1 MSIIRLVIVA
11 LATTLLTYCSSSGKP
26 DKEHPIGLQPLGQYD
41 QEQLQFIKKE
51 LQQFYNAP
59 IVILDK
65 KEIPAS
71 FLNTSKG
78 ERYSADSIIKWLAH
92 TAPDSVY
99 KVVGITHKDIFTTK
113 WENGHIKKPENAY
126 AVWGIFGLGYLPGRS
141 CVVSDH
147 RLQTSDISKFHHR
160 LRTVVIHEL
169 GHNLGLSHCPSDS
182 CIMND
187 ANESIKT
194 VDKSADDYCK
204 KCKAWLTHGSSMV
217 PVAFNLR
224 FIRLQ

>member
-1 MSIIRLVIVA
+1 MSIIRLVIIA
-11 LATTLLTYCSSSGKP
+11 LTTTLFSYCSSPGKP
-26 DKEHPIGLQPLGQYD
+26 AKKHPIGLQPLGQYD
-41 QEQLQFIKKE
+41 QDQLQFIQKE

-59 IVILDK
+59 IVILNK
-65 KEIPAS
+65 REIPAS

-78 ERYSADSIIKWLAH
+78 ERYSSDSIIKWLAH

-147 RLQTSDISKFHHR
+147 RLQTTDNTRFHHR

-169 GHNLGLSHCPSDS
+169 GHNLGLPHCPSDS

-187 ANESIKT
+187 ANESIQT

-204 KCKAWLTHGSSMV
+204 KCRAWLTHGSSMV
-217 PVAFNLR
+217 SLLFN
-224 FIRLQ
+224 